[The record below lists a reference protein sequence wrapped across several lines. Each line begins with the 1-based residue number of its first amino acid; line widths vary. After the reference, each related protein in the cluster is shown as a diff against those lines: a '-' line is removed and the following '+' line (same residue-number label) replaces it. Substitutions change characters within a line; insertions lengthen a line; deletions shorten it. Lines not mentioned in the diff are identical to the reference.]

1 MLAEQ
6 RARAILQQ
14 VTQRQ
19 TVSVTDLCQIT
30 GASEATIRRDLNTL
44 ARQGRLV
51 KIHGGATSLEEEEF
65 LSREIAPVLEKYS
78 GALDGKE
85 TELKV

>member
-19 TVSVTDLCQIT
+19 TVSVMDLSAL
-30 GASEATIRRDLNTL
+30 GGSIR
-44 ARQGRLV
+44 
-51 KIHGGATSLEEEEF
+51 IE
-65 LSREIAPVLEKYS
+65 SREFMGTTFFMEFPVI
-78 GALDGKE
+78 
-85 TELKV
+85 V

>member
-19 TVSVTDLCQIT
+19 TVSVMDLCQIT
-30 GASEATIRRDLNTL
+30 GASEATIRRDLNL
-44 ARQGRLV
+44 SL
-51 KIHGGATSLEEEEF
+51 IH
-65 LSREIAPVLEKYS
+65 I
-78 GALDGKE
+78 
-85 TELKV
+85 